1 MLWGKNSWG
10 KKFRGFLFLLVSV
23 AVIFGLLSTR
33 CGTKSEKFGPTGQ
46 TGFPNTSTGQTGF
59 PTATT
64 FTSPSDAATKIFGSL
79 SAEPANNIITAR
91 SFQGEIITGRAIT
104 ARIIT
109 GRIITAR
116 SPKFFYD
123 DYENNLLSGRLKVS
137 SLSEKQSEGF
147 ALSCEGIESGEC
159 AGGGKVERADCN
171 IDQSKGLLTFQIRLS
186 DCKEIIDQSKG
197 DYIVSTGYAK
207 GYIKVSTKTS
217 SNGFES
223 SIIFAIEDG
232 DLLVREFRVNK
243 ESKRVRTKYSGYK
256 NEFIY
261 GFISVDKDV
270 DLRVVSKLSGSY
282 SREDEIGRRKEAYS
296 YYDFAS
302 VLTGK
307 FPSSGEYQLDITSL
321 ANYLSISGGYSVDTE
336 PSSCAEGVFYYK
348 TIKPI
353 KLGLF
358 EVFSGEGFCGAESG
372 EIEVNNARMEFSS
385 GKVKVSVDNQQR
397 EYGCN
402 ELGGL
407 CKYEPITIAEELQK
421 GETQPQLS
429 SEAQQAL
436 DKISKIS
443 PDDSLQDIIAQ
454 YKEAR
459 KIIAER
465 MQDKGKP
472 PTAEE
477 KYIYFIAD
485 SALLIHQLIEATNK
499 TIAAVLSGKL
509 DPQTIIDIINKISQ
523 APPQPRIYPA
533 QTISQEKITNIP
545 YGCDVPGTTGAI
557 CAAVNNIILSRL
569 EKNLKILQEIE
580 RDNPNLKLE
589 VKRLIIKIQLVFIKY
604 ALDFGGEHDI
614 GMVYFFESFLH
625 SIDSIFRLAFS
636 VNFGNLPVIT
646 SSALKIPD
654 YLNQITQAG
663 YPPIQDDPILHF
675 GRIIT
680 YLLIR
685 DPTLLTLASEIEVA
699 RGRYQLI
706 QSLDKTQKFL
716 EHVINKNQNSQ
727 KTVFFYDTEKEL
739 IKMRY
744 KLNQENKEVELM
756 KKSDFEKFGEKVKL
770 IQNNIEKGGEPVS
783 LSRDIF
789 FVASV
794 LLVGFIKSGIAEP
807 IVDIAINFAGQEN
820 TKIIRQFLSS
830 DLFQP
835 SLIASVLAGVFGDV
849 FYLDLGKVFSNLIE
863 RKTEYRKWL
872 PAWTTFYPVDKPNIL
887 DNFKN
892 NFVVEWDCGEGD
904 KNAKLYDESITQF
917 KREMFGLSCTQPVPQ
932 QDPPHFPS
940 SLTYSISLSVAEQNI
955 LPADEVFF
963 SFPYILFQDPSFGEL
978 VIINKAGI
986 VAISG
991 ENSLKISN
999 YLNSCGV
1006 QEGKK
1011 AYFGSPR
1018 SGNCALNAA
1027 LQNIISGLIS
1037 KIRR

>member
-10 KKFRGFLFLLVSV
+10 KKFRGLLFLLVSV

-33 CGTKSEKFGPTGQ
+33 CGTKSEKSGPAGQ
-46 TGFPNTSTGQTGF
+46 TGYPGTSTGQTGF

-79 SAEPANNIITAR
+79 SAGPANNIITAR
-91 SFQGEIITGRAIT
+91 SFQGEIITARAIT

-137 SLSEKQSEGF
+137 SLSEKQLEGF
-147 ALSCEGIESGEC
+147 VLSCEGIESGEC
-159 AGGGKVERADCN
+159 GGGGKVERADCN

-261 GFISVDKDV
+261 GFISGDKDV
-270 DLRVVSKLSGSY
+270 EMKVVSKLSGSY
-282 SREDEIGRRKEAYS
+282 SREDEIGKRKEAYS

-307 FPSSGEYQLDITSL
+307 FPSSGEYQSDITSL

-358 EVFSGEGFCGAESG
+358 EGEGFCGAESG

-485 SALLIHQLIEATNK
+485 SALLIHQLIDATNK
-499 TIAAVLSGKL
+499 TISAVLSGKL

-545 YGCDVPGTTGAI
+545 YTCESKDTTQILCSAL
-557 CAAVNNIILSRL
+557 NSIILSRL

-580 RDNPNLKLE
+580 RENPNLKLE
-589 VKRLIIKIQLVFIKY
+589 VKSLIIKIQLLFIKY
-604 ALDFGGEHDI
+604 TLDFGGEHDI

-625 SIDSIFRLAFS
+625 FIDSIFRLAFS
-636 VNFGNLPVIT
+636 VDLGNPTVLA
-646 SSALKIPD
+646 SAALNIPN

-675 GRIIT
+675 GKIIT

-716 EHVINKNQNSQ
+716 GHVINKNQDSQ

-744 KLNQENKEVELM
+744 KFNQENKEVELM
-756 KKSDFEKFGEKVKL
+756 KKSDFEKFGEKTNL
-770 IQNNIEKGGEPVS
+770 IQNNIEKGGDPVS

-794 LLVGFIKSGIAEP
+794 LLVGFIKFGIAEP
-807 IVDIAINFAGQEN
+807 IVDIAINFADQD
-820 TKIIRQFLSS
+820 TAKLIRQFLSS

-1027 LQNIISGLIS
+1027 LQNIIMWID
-1037 KIRR
+1037 K